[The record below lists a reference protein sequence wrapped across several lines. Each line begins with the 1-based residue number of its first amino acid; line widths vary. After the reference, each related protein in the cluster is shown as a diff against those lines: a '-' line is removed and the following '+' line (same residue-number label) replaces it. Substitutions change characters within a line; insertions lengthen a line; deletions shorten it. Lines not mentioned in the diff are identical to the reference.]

1 MPHVPMRLLLATTNP
16 NKIREIRAMLDGAP
30 YEIVGLDHHA
40 GIEAPDETGLTFEEN
55 ARLKALYYSHATG
68 MPAIAE
74 DSGLVVDALG
84 GAPGVESARFA
95 GAGTPYPGKFEKLY
109 AMLDERGS
117 RRSPARFV
125 CALALAA
132 QGRIVFEAR
141 GTVEGTISPEP
152 RGRHGFGYDPIFFYP
167 PEGKTLGEVADDVKR
182 AVSHRGAAFRQ
193 LREFLLRPNV
203 AAGL

>member
-16 NKIREIRAMLDGAP
+16 NKIREIRAMLDGVP

-40 GIEAPDETGLTFEEN
+40 GLEAPEETGLTFEEN

-95 GAGTPYPGKFEKLY
+95 GAATPYPEKFERLY
-109 AMLDERGS
+109 AMLGERG
-117 RRSPARFV
+117 RRESTARFV
-125 CALALAA
+125 CAVALAFE
-132 QGRIVFEAR
+132 GRIVFEAR
-141 GTVEGTISPEP
+141 GTVDGKIAPEP
-152 RGRHGFGYDPIFFYP
+152 RGEHGFGYDPIFFYP

-193 LREFLLRPNV
+193 LRAFLLRSNV
-203 AAGL
+203 AAGP